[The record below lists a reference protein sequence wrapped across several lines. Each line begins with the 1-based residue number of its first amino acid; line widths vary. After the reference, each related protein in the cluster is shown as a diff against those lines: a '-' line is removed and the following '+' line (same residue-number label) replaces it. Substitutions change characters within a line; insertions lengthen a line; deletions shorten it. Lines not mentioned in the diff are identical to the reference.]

1 MSVVSRTREE
11 RILIIQKNGERGFS
25 GAGLGE
31 RCLMEHGVEVGDET
45 VNGVEV
51 GDETVKMDPCASR
64 NSGDGSIERTGESMQ
79 SKYSA

>member
-1 MSVVSRTREE
+1 
-11 RILIIQKNGERGFS
+11 
-25 GAGLGE
+25 
-31 RCLMEHGVEVGDET
+31 MEHGVEVGDET